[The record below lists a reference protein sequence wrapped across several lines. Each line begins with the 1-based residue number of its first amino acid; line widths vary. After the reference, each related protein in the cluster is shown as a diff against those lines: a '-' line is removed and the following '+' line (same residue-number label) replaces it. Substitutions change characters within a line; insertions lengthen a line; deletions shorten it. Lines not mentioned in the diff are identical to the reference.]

1 MVDAGAD
8 LRARQLV
15 VLAVG
20 ATTVMLVGLTLLSFF
35 ANRTL
40 AGIGTQAALTIRI
53 TGHQWWWE
61 VRYEDARPERILTSA
76 NEIHVP
82 AGEPIRLVLNST
94 DVIHSFWVPNLAG
107 KLDLIPGHENVL
119 SFVASEPG
127 TFRGQCAEFC
137 GAQHAHM
144 SIVVVAEPRAAFE
157 AWRDR
162 QLQPRGRPIAR
173 RADGRARRVLR
184 PGLHDVPSDSRHVG
198 RRHGRPRPHAPG
210 QPLDARRRNVAR

>member
-1 MVDAGAD
+1 MVA
-8 LRARQLV
+8 
-15 VLAVG
+15 AVG
-20 ATTVMLVGLTLLSFF
+20 TPAVILVGLTLLSFF
-35 ANRTL
+35 ADRTL
-40 AGIGTQAALTIRI
+40 AGIGTQAALTIRV

-61 VRYEDARPERILTSA
+61 VRYEDVQPERILTSA

-82 AGEPIRLVLNST
+82 AGEPIRLVLSST

-127 TFRGQCAEFC
+127 TYRGQCAEFC

-144 SIVVVAEPRAAFE
+144 GIVVVAEPRAAFE

-162 QLQPRGRPIAR
+162 QLRPAPAADAR
-173 RADGRARRVLR
+173 RADGRTRRLPR
-184 PGLHDVPSDSRHVG
+184 PRLHDVPSDSRHTG
-198 RRHGRPRPHAPG
+198 RRHGRS
-210 QPLDARRRNVAR
+210 